1 MTIEEI
7 PSTPADGNF
16 LALIVPAIANT
27 DAPTL
32 AELTAS
38 GAVDI
43 SCYLTGSGWKP
54 SLSEQVIND
63 ERMCT
68 TQTYEKKGRSQRGL
82 EVEYIDNTNSP
93 NAAEFN
99 KAKDTLIPNSSHFL
113 VTRTGLPYESALAA
127 TTQKVT
133 IYPIDAGE
141 YNDLPPEANSV
152 LKTAQ
157 KLFVKGKVKIAVP
170 IAS

>member
-1 MTIEEI
+1 MAVEEI

-32 AELTAS
+32 AELNAGTV
-38 GAVDI
+38 VDI
-43 SCYLTGSGWKP
+43 SCYLTGGGWKP
-54 SLSEQVIND
+54 SLSEQVITD
-63 ERMCT
+63 ERVCT

-82 EVEYIDNTNSP
+82 EIEYIDNTNSP

-99 KAKDTLIPNSSHFL
+99 KAKDTLIPDSSHFL
-113 VTRTGLPYESALAA
+113 VTRAGLSYESALASG
-127 TTQKVT
+127 QKVSV
-133 IYPIDAGE
+133 YPIDAGE

-152 LKTAQ
+152 LKTGQ
-157 KLFVKGKVKIAVP
+157 KLFVKGKVKIGVA
-170 IAS
+170 IAA

>member
-1 MTIEEI
+1 MADEI

-16 LALIVPAIANT
+16 LALIVPAIADT
-27 DAPTL
+27 DSPKL
-32 AELTAS
+32 AELTAAS
-38 GAVDI
+38 VVDI
-43 SCYLTGSGWKP
+43 SCYLTGGGWKP

-68 TQTYEKKGRSQRGL
+68 TQTYEKKGRNQRGL

-93 NAAEFN
+93 NATEFN
-99 KAKDTLIPNSSHFL
+99 KAKDTLIPDSSHFL
-113 VTRTGLPYESALAA
+113 VTRAGLPYESALAA
-127 TTQKVT
+127 SQKVS

-157 KLFVKGKVKIAVP
+157 KLFVKGRVKIAVP
-170 IAS
+170 IAAA